1 MKKTLLTMLLVLSL
15 LLSLLAG
22 CGSSSNAETTESATT
37 ESETTESQQAED
49 SAEPS
54 AQTSASEEAAPESS
68 AAQTASYTIPISEEP
83 LTYSIWMTYAPFIG
97 DMIDTMHDLSVIRG
111 IEETTNIHFDITAVN
126 GADEG
131 NNFQLMIAAGD
142 YTDII
147 TSMSNYAT
155 GLEGAVEE
163 GIIMDLADILPE
175 YCPIYWE
182 ALSADTN
189 TLMRATT
196 DSGYIP
202 TICVLSP
209 EIGQEAIGIVY
220 RDDWAEEFGMDTP
233 TTFDEL
239 YDYLETAHNEKGAVL
254 NLSGTSGIWGDLAAG
269 LNITLSEGS
278 ASSTSNND
286 GGFYVVDGEVR
297 YGNVGEEFQYYLT
310 YMNRLYEAG
319 ILDQDFYT
327 DSTNDPSAVARQNF
341 GSGTNPLVA
350 TSAANTEDIMTYVE
364 DTENFSM
371 AVLPYVTLDGET
383 DVHIFASDATD
394 LMKDDDVW
402 AFNAELDL
410 EYIEPLLQ
418 LVEFLYSDDGYLLT
432 NYGIEGEAYTLD
444 ENGNPQWTDLVINNP
459 DGLPYLFSS
468 YLYATNAAS
477 GFFPYINDLSRSF
490 YNFNDMQWQI
500 FEDLKTLSD
509 AAYNYPNYASMN
521 TEESTQFAA
530 IATDIN
536 TYATTAILQFITGAV
551 DIESGY
557 ADYENTLYSMGLQE
571 MIDIKQ
577 AAYDRAMERTAAY
590 E

>member
-1 MKKTLLTMLLVLSL
+1 
-15 LLSLLAG
+15 
-22 CGSSSNAETTESATT
+22 
-37 ESETTESQQAED
+37 
-49 SAEPS
+49 
-54 AQTSASEEAAPESS
+54 
-68 AAQTASYTIPISEEP
+68 
-83 LTYSIWMTYAPFIG
+83 
-97 DMIDTMHDLSVIRG
+97 
-111 IEETTNIHFDITAVN
+111 
-126 GADEG
+126 
-131 NNFQLMIAAGD
+131 
-142 YTDII
+142 
-147 TSMSNYAT
+147 
-155 GLEGAVEE
+155 
-163 GIIMDLADILPE
+163 
-175 YCPIYWE
+175 
-182 ALSADTN
+182 
-189 TLMRATT
+189 
-196 DSGYIP
+196 
-202 TICVLSP
+202 
-209 EIGQEAIGIVY
+209 
-220 RDDWAEEFGMDTP
+220 
-233 TTFDEL
+233 
-239 YDYLETAHNEKGAVL
+239 
-254 NLSGTSGIWGDLAAG
+254 
-269 LNITLSEGS
+269 
-278 ASSTSNND
+278 
-286 GGFYVVDGEVR
+286 
-297 YGNVGEEFQYYLT
+297 
-310 YMNRLYEAG
+310 
-319 ILDQDFYT
+319 
-327 DSTNDPSAVARQNF
+327 
-341 GSGTNPLVA
+341 
-350 TSAANTEDIMTYVE
+350 
-364 DTENFSM
+364 
-371 AVLPYVTLDGET
+371 
-383 DVHIFASDATD
+383 
-394 LMKDDDVW
+394 MKDDDVW